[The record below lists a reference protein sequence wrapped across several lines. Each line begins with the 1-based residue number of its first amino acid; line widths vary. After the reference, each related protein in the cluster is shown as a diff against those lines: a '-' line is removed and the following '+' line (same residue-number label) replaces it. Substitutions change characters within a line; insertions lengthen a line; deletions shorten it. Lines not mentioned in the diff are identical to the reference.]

1 MADCKTLEQ
10 MRARGRYDRY
20 VPSIEQTGTFPV
32 QAYIRETGGRED
44 EEIQAQL
51 LPCRN
56 CLSRLIM
63 KVREASRSR
72 NQIVNEFD
80 LELFFE
86 TYESIFRTLPRYTS
100 ETIGEGQYPSNWAE
114 VSVRIRN
121 SANWTCEECGVNCSE
136 NRGLL
141 HAHHIDG
148 NRGNN
153 SRRNIKVLCIVCHQ
167 QEPFHQR
174 MRVTNAQRSV
184 IQRLRNA

>member
-10 MRARGRYDRY
+10 MRAPGRYDRY
-20 VPSIEQTGTFPV
+20 VPSIEQTGTFQYKLILERP
-32 QAYIRETGGRED
+32 
-44 EEIQAQL
+44 EEEKTKKYK
-51 LPCRN
+51 
-56 CLSRLIM
+56 LSFYHAEIVCQRLIM
-63 KVREASRSR
+63 KAQASRSSR

-100 ETIGEGQYPSNWAE
+100 ETIEGQYTSNWAE

-121 SANWTCEECGVNCSE
+121 SAKWTCECGVNCSE

-141 HAHHIDG
+141 MLITSTVIGVITAGILKCLYG
-148 NRGNN
+148 
-153 SRRNIKVLCIVCHQ
+153 CHQ

-174 MRVTNAQRSV
+174 
-184 IQRLRNA
+184 IGL